1 MKDLLDKLPP
11 VFWQLVRYVL
21 VGGSAFVLDFGTLW
35 ALKSGAGLPAWLAA
49 ACAYTLSTLDSFL
62 LQRKFTFSADLG
74 MGNSAVRYGI
84 LLLVNLVLTSA
95 IVEGFDYFFD
105 LYLVGKI
112 VSTAAMTMW
121 NFPIMKYWVYPRS
134 KATASPDAVSEP
146 PAGPVAE

>member
-1 MKDLLDKLPP
+1 
-11 VFWQLVRYVL
+11 
-21 VGGSAFVLDFGTLW
+21 
-35 ALKSGAGLPAWLAA
+35 
-49 ACAYTLSTLDSFL
+49 
-62 LQRKFTFSADLG
+62 

>member
-1 MKDLLDKLPP
+1 MKALIGKLPP
-11 VFWQLVRYVL
+11 VFWQMIRYVM

-35 ALKSGAGLPAWLAA
+35 ALKSGVGLPAWLAA
-49 ACAYTLSTLDSFL
+49 ACAYILSTLYSFM

-74 MGNSAVRYGI
+74 VGNSAVRYGI

-95 IVEGFDYFFD
+95 IVEGFDYFLD

-121 NFPIMKYWVYPRS
+121 NFPIMKYWVYPPS
-134 KATASPDAVSEP
+134 K
-146 PAGPVAE
+146 VAEAIDAARAPSSNE

>member
-1 MKDLLDKLPP
+1 M
-11 VFWQLVRYVL
+11 
-21 VGGSAFVLDFGTLW
+21 
-35 ALKSGAGLPAWLAA
+35 
-49 ACAYTLSTLDSFL
+49 STLYSFL

-74 MGNSAVRYGI
+74 VGNSAVRYGI

-95 IVEGFDYFFD
+95 IVEGFDYFLD

-134 KATASPDAVSEP
+134 KVADAVSAGREP
-146 PAGPVAE
+146 SADE